1 MILGP
6 APAAAQSASDGTGTA
21 TFTILVRGARIGS
34 ETVTV
39 AKRGTSWHISAVG
52 RLLAPIDLVTTK
64 FELSY
69 GADWQPQQLAIEGQ
83 LRGQLITLGT
93 SFGLT
98 TATSDMLQAGQR
110 GSVTHMVTPRAL
122 VLPNNFFAAYEA
134 LALRLGPAEVGTRMP
149 VYVAPDG
156 EISVTVDR
164 VTARRISLA
173 GSTVDI
179 RELSLTFLNPAGPFP
194 VEVWVDSHNRLA
206 RVAVPATSMIA
217 MRDDLASVMAR
228 EERVSRPNDE
238 VLFVPGNGFKMGATI
253 SKPAALPSG
262 KLPVVILLGGGGPQD
277 RDLTSFGIP
286 VFGHLAGAIADAGY
300 LVIRYDR
307 RGSGQSGG
315 RTEIAT
321 LTDYTDD
328 VIEIVRWAAKRKDV
342 DGNRVVLVGHAEGA
356 AIAMLAASREKRV
369 RAIALLEAAGRTG
382 REVTIEQQQ
391 RLLAK
396 MNLPEAER
404 AQKIALQER
413 IVDAT
418 IRGTGWEGVPND
430 VRRQADTPLFKSW
443 LLFDPAVAIAKVK
456 QPVLI
461 LQGALDTQFPPA
473 YADRLDELARARKNA
488 PPTHTRKVIVPGV
501 NHLLVPATTGDADE
515 YPTLT
520 NRTVSPEVTTVIVGW
535 LKDALSLR

>member
-1 MILGP
+1 
-6 APAAAQSASDGTGTA
+6 
-21 TFTILVRGARIGS
+21 VRGARIGS

-39 AKRGTSWHISAVG
+39 AKRGANWQISAVG
-52 RLLAPIDLVTTK
+52 RLLAPIDMVTTK

-98 TATSDMLQAGQR
+98 TATSDMLQAGKR
-110 GSVTHMVTPRAL
+110 GSVTHTVTPRAL

-134 LALRLGPAEVGTRMP
+134 LALRLGAAEVGTRLP

-156 EISVTVDR
+156 EITVSVDR
-164 VTARRISLA
+164 VTTRRIALA
-173 GSTVDI
+173 GSSVDV

-194 VEVWVDSHNRLA
+194 VEVWVDSRNRLA

-217 MRDDLASVMAR
+217 IREDLATVMAR
-228 EERVSRPNDE
+228 EERVSRPNDD
-238 VLFVPGNGFKMGATI
+238 VLFVPGNGFNMGATI
-253 SKPAALPSG
+253 SKPATPPSA
-262 KLPVVILLGGGGPQD
+262 KLPIVILVAGAGPQD

-286 VFGHLAGAIADAGY
+286 VFGQLAGAIADAGY
-300 LVIRYDR
+300 LVVRYDR

-315 RTEIAT
+315 RTENAT
-321 LTDYTDD
+321 LIDYTDD
-328 VIEIVRWAAKRKDV
+328 VIDIVRWAGKRKDA
-342 DGNRVVLVGHAEGA
+342 DADRVILVSHAEGA
-356 AIAMLAASREKRV
+356 AVAMLAASREKRI

-382 REVTIEQQQ
+382 REVTIEQQE
-391 RLLAK
+391 RLLAR
-396 MNLPEAER
+396 MNLPDAER
-404 AQKIALQER
+404 AEKIALQQR

-430 VRRQADTPLFKSW
+430 LRRQADTPLFKSW

-456 QPVLI
+456 QPILI

-473 YADRLDELARARKNA
+473 YADRLDELARSRKEA
-488 PPTHTRKVIVPGV
+488 PPTHTRKIIVPGV
-501 NHLLVPATTGDADE
+501 NHLLVPATTGDVDE
-515 YPTLT
+515 YATLT
-520 NRTVSPEVTTVIVGW
+520 TRAISPDVTAAVVRW
-535 LKDALSLR
+535 LKDALSLK

>member
-1 MILGP
+1 MLGP
-6 APAAAQSASDGTGTA
+6 APAAQSAPDSTGTA

-39 AKRGTSWHISAVG
+39 AKRGTNWQISAVG
-52 RLLAPIDLVTTK
+52 RLVAPIDLVTTK

-98 TATSDMLQAGQR
+98 TATNDMLQAGQR
-110 GSVTHMVTPRAL
+110 GSVTHTVTPRAL

-134 LALRLGPAEVGTRMP
+134 LALRLGSAEVGTRMP

-156 EISVTVDR
+156 EISVSVDR
-164 VTARRISLA
+164 VTTRRIALS
-173 GSTVDI
+173 GTSIDV

-194 VEVWVDSHNRLA
+194 VEVWVDSRNRLA

-217 MRDDLASVMAR
+217 IRDDLATVMAR

-238 VLFVPGNGFKMGATI
+238 VAFAPGNGFNMGATV
-253 SKPAALPSG
+253 SKPATPSTG
-262 KLPVVILLGGGGPQD
+262 KLPIVILVAGAGPQD
-277 RDLTSFGIP
+277 RDMTSFGIP
-286 VFGHLAGAIADAGY
+286 VFGQLAGAIADAGY
-300 LVIRYDR
+300 LVVRYDR

-315 RTEIAT
+315 RTENAT

-328 VIEIVRWAAKRKDV
+328 VIDILKWAGKRKDA
-342 DGNRVVLVGHAEGA
+342 DADRVVLVGHAEGA
-356 AIAMLAASREKRV
+356 AIAMLAASREKRI
-369 RAIALLEAAGRTG
+369 RAVALVEAAGRTG
-382 REVTIEQQQ
+382 REVTIEQQE
-391 RLLAK
+391 RLLGR
-396 MNLPEAER
+396 MNLPAAER
-404 AQKIALQER
+404 AEKIALQQR

-418 IRGTGWEGVPND
+418 IRGTGWEGVPTD
-430 VRRQADTPLFKSW
+430 LRRQADTPLFKSW

-473 YADRLDELARARKNA
+473 YADRLDELARSRREA
-488 PPTHTRKVIVPGV
+488 PPTHTRKIIVPGV
-501 NHLLVPATTGDADE
+501 NHLLVPATTGEVDE
-515 YPTLT
+515 YSTLT
-520 NRTVSPEVTTVIVGW
+520 TRTISPDVTAAIVQW
-535 LKDALSLR
+535 VKDALSLKSR